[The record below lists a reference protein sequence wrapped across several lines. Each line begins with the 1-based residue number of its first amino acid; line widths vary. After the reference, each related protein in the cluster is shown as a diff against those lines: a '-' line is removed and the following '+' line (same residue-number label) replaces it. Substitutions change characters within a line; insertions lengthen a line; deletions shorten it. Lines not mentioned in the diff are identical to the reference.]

1 MTVGVGVSVSVG
13 VGVAVRVG
21 VSVAVGVEVGVGLGV
36 PVAVGDAV
44 GVEVG
49 LGEATGRRLGEGVT
63 GVGSDRPHPAADRFK
78 ARTRTVPTRFQAL
91 ATPPRPKP
99 PGQGKALIPSPGG
112 RSPPGDPSRT
122 AGLHRVKAILQR

>member
-1 MTVGVGVSVSVG
+1 VTVGVGVSVG

-21 VSVAVGVEVGVGLGV
+21 VSVAVGVEVGVRLGV

-49 LGEATGRRLGEGVT
+49 LGEAIGGLLSEGVT
-63 GVGSDRPHPAADRFK
+63 GGGVGSDPPHPAADSAR
-78 ARTRTVPTRFQAL
+78 ARTRTVATRFQAL
-91 ATPPRPKP
+91 VTPSRLEL
-99 PGQGKALIPSPGG
+99 PGQGKALIPSPDR

-122 AGLHRVKAILQR
+122 ESLRRVKVILQR

>member
-1 MTVGVGVSVSVG
+1 MTVGVGVSVG

-49 LGEATGRRLGEGVT
+49 LGEATGGLLGEGMT
-63 GVGSDRPHPAADRFK
+63 GEDVGSDPPHPAADSTR
-78 ARTRTVPTRFQAL
+78 ARTRTVAARFQAL
-91 ATPPRPKP
+91 VTPSRPEL
-99 PGQGKALIPSPGG
+99 PGQGKVLIPSPDR
-112 RSPPGDPSRT
+112 RSPPGNPSRT
-122 AGLHRVKAILQR
+122 ESLLRVKAILQR